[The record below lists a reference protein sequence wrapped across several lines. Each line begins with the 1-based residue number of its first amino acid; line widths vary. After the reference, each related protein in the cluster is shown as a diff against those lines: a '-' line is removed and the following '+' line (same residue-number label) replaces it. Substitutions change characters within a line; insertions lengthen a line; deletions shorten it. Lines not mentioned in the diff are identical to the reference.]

1 MKISKTF
8 EKLEIQNFEKVF
20 QATAIEPVK
29 EETLAIEQMSNVIC
43 LIFTEIRYDVDSY
56 RVSITESDS
65 LNSIPMVQK
74 VSSFSNEQE
83 IRVSYHFS
91 QKYRLR
97 NTNYV
102 MMT

>member
-1 MKISKTF
+1 MLRLKKI
-8 EKLEIQNFEKVF
+8 F

-83 IRVSYHFS
+83 IRVSSPQFLT
-91 QKYRLR
+91 KNLLKI
-97 NTNYV
+97 T
-102 MMT
+102 

>member
-1 MKISKTF
+1 MIP
-8 EKLEIQNFEKVF
+8 EVQIQNFEKVF

-83 IRVSYHFS
+83 IRVSSTLFP
-91 QKYRLR
+91 KIPI
-97 NTNYV
+97 T
-102 MMT
+102 

>member
-1 MKISKTF
+1 
-8 EKLEIQNFEKVF
+8 
-20 QATAIEPVK
+20 
-29 EETLAIEQMSNVIC
+29 MSNVIC

-83 IRVSYHFS
+83 IRVSYLFS
-91 QKYRLR
+91 QKYRLP

>member
-1 MKISKTF
+1 MGSPGAEKMFQALKT
-8 EKLEIQNFEKVF
+8 I

-83 IRVSYHFS
+83 IRVSSHFS
-91 QKYRLR
+91 NI
-97 NTNYV
+97 NTNNV
-102 MMT
+102 LMA

>member
-1 MKISKTF
+1 MGSPGAKKMFQALKT
-8 EKLEIQNFEKVF
+8 I

-83 IRVSYHFS
+83 IRVSSHFS
-91 QKYRLR
+91 NI
-97 NTNYV
+97 NTNNV
-102 MMT
+102 LMA

>member
-1 MKISKTF
+1 MGSPGAEKMFQALKT
-8 EKLEIQNFEKVF
+8 V

-74 VSSFSNEQE
+74 ESWFKFNKL
-83 IRVSYHFS
+83 INFIKIIHFMIFNNYM
-91 QKYRLR
+91 Q
-97 NTNYV
+97 NFATNY
-102 MMT
+102 

>member
-1 MKISKTF
+1 MTTVTKIDVVKKFDSFKIF
-8 EKLEIQNFEKVF
+8 KFFK
-20 QATAIEPVK
+20 ATAIEPVK

-56 RVSITESDS
+56 RVSITESES

-83 IRVSYHFS
+83 IRVSFTHN
-91 QKYRLR
+91 LLE
-97 NTNYV
+97 YV
-102 MMT
+102 TVT